1 MPIALGYQ
9 ADDLA
14 DSVTDPSLKE
24 KPVDGAQLQNERAET
39 QEGPTRCLDT
49 PQVGSQ
55 TRSAI
60 TTDFGGWSKR
70 PPP

>member
-1 MPIALGYQ
+1 MPMALEYQ
-9 ADDLA
+9 ADELA

-24 KPVDGAQLQNERAET
+24 KLVDGAQLQVKRTET
-39 QEGPTRCLDT
+39 REGPTRCLDT

-60 TTDFGGWSKR
+60 TTD
-70 PPP
+70 